1 MKCDLIFYLAKKTA
15 LCEKKIKELFANTI
29 YQLNSVTASTTPDSL
44 GIQLTDALNCV
55 NLIVVVGGLRDNDV
69 RAISNVL
76 SKALANSSTNII
88 PKRLKNEV
96 GDFDGYILRSGK
108 QTIICIPDNPK
119 EIENMLN
126 ENIFRVSI
134 GLTFNER
141 WFFKRKVD

>member
-15 LCEKKIKELFANTI
+15 LCEKKIKELFVTTV

-44 GIQLTDALNCV
+44 GMQLTDALDCV
-55 NLIVVVGGLRDNDV
+55 NLIFVVGGLRDNDV

-108 QTIICIPDNPK
+108 QTIICIPDNPE

-126 ENIFRVSI
+126 ENM
-134 GLTFNER
+134 FNYLNRIYSE
-141 WFFKRKVD
+141 

>member
-15 LCEKKIKELFANTI
+15 LCEKKIKELFATTI

-44 GIQLTDALNCV
+44 GMFLTDALNCV
-55 NLIVVVGGLRDNDV
+55 NLIFVVGGLRDNDV

-108 QTIICIPDNPK
+108 QTIICIPDNPE

-126 ENIFRVSI
+126 ENM
-134 GLTFNER
+134 FNYLNRIYSE
-141 WFFKRKVD
+141 

>member
-15 LCEKKIKELFANTI
+15 LCEKKIKELFSNTI

-44 GIQLTDALNCV
+44 GMQLTDALNCV
-55 NLIVVVGGLRDNDV
+55 NLIFVVGGLRDNDV

-108 QTIICIPDNPK
+108 QTIICIPDNPE

-126 ENIFRVSI
+126 ENMFNYLNRVY
-134 GLTFNER
+134 GE
-141 WFFKRKVD
+141 

>member
-15 LCEKKIKELFANTI
+15 LCEKKIKELFANTV

-44 GIQLTDALNCV
+44 GMQLTDALNCV
-55 NLIVVVGGLRDNDV
+55 NLIVIVGGLRDNDV

-88 PKRLKNEV
+88 PKRLMNEV

-108 QTIICIPDNPK
+108 QTIICIPDNPE

-126 ENIFRVSI
+126 ENM
-134 GLTFNER
+134 FNYLNRIYSE
-141 WFFKRKVD
+141 

>member
-44 GIQLTDALNCV
+44 GMQLTDALNCV

-108 QTIICIPDNPK
+108 QTIICIHDNPK

-126 ENIFRVSI
+126 ENM
-134 GLTFNER
+134 FNYLNRIYSE
-141 WFFKRKVD
+141 

>member
-44 GIQLTDALNCV
+44 GMQLTDALNCV
-55 NLIVVVGGLRDNDV
+55 NIIVVVGGLRDNDV

-126 ENIFRVSI
+126 ENM
-134 GLTFNER
+134 FNYLNRIYSE
-141 WFFKRKVD
+141 

>member
-15 LCEKKIKELFANTI
+15 LCEKKIKELFVTTV

-44 GIQLTDALNCV
+44 GMQLTDALNCV
-55 NLIVVVGGLRDNDV
+55 NLIFVVGGLRDNDV

-108 QTIICIPDNPK
+108 QTIICIPDNPE
-119 EIENMLN
+119 EIENILN
-126 ENIFRVSI
+126 ENM
-134 GLTFNER
+134 FNYLNRIYSE
-141 WFFKRKVD
+141 

>member
-44 GIQLTDALNCV
+44 GMQLTDALNCV

-88 PKRLKNEV
+88 PKRIKNEV

-126 ENIFRVSI
+126 ENM
-134 GLTFNER
+134 FNYLNRIYSE
-141 WFFKRKVD
+141 

>member
-15 LCEKKIKELFANTI
+15 LCEKKIKELFANTV

-44 GIQLTDALNCV
+44 GMQLTDALNCV

-126 ENIFRVSI
+126 ENMFYYLNRIYS
-134 GLTFNER
+134 E
-141 WFFKRKVD
+141 

>member
-15 LCEKKIKELFANTI
+15 LCEKKIKELFVTTV

-44 GIQLTDALNCV
+44 GMQLTDALNCV
-55 NLIVVVGGLRDNDV
+55 NLIFVVGGLRDNDV

-108 QTIICIPDNPK
+108 QTIICIPDNPE

-126 ENIFRVSI
+126 DNM
-134 GLTFNER
+134 FNYLNRIYSE
-141 WFFKRKVD
+141 

>member
-15 LCEKKIKELFANTI
+15 LCEKKIKELFANTV

-44 GIQLTDALNCV
+44 GMQLTDALNCV
-55 NLIVVVGGLRDNDV
+55 NLIVIVGGLRDNDV

-96 GDFDGYILRSGK
+96 GDFDGYILRAGK
-108 QTIICIPDNPK
+108 QTIICIPDNPE

-126 ENIFRVSI
+126 ENM
-134 GLTFNER
+134 FNYLNRIYSE
-141 WFFKRKVD
+141 

>member
-15 LCEKKIKELFANTI
+15 LCEKKIKELFVTTV

-44 GIQLTDALNCV
+44 GMQLTDALNCV
-55 NLIVVVGGLRDNDV
+55 NLIFVVGGLRDNDV

-119 EIENMLN
+119 EIENMLD
-126 ENIFRVSI
+126 ENM
-134 GLTFNER
+134 FNYLNRIYSE
-141 WFFKRKVD
+141 

>member
-15 LCEKKIKELFANTI
+15 LCEKKIKELFVTTV

-44 GIQLTDALNCV
+44 GMQLTDALNCV
-55 NLIVVVGGLRDNDV
+55 NLIFVVGGLRDNDV

-88 PKRLKNEV
+88 PKRIKNEV

-108 QTIICIPDNPK
+108 QTIICIPDNPE

-126 ENIFRVSI
+126 ENMLNYLNRIYS
-134 GLTFNER
+134 E
-141 WFFKRKVD
+141 

>member
-15 LCEKKIKELFANTI
+15 LCEKKIKELFVTTV

-44 GIQLTDALNCV
+44 GMQLTDALNCV
-55 NLIVVVGGLRDNDV
+55 NLIFVVGGLRDNDV

-108 QTIICIPDNPK
+108 QTIICIPDNPE

-126 ENIFRVSI
+126 ENM
-134 GLTFNER
+134 FNYLNR
-141 WFFKRKVD
+141 IYSK

>member
-15 LCEKKIKELFANTI
+15 LCEKKIKELFVTTV

-44 GIQLTDALNCV
+44 GMQLTDALNCV
-55 NLIVVVGGLRDNDV
+55 NLIFVVGGLRDNDV

-96 GDFDGYILRSGK
+96 GDFDG
-108 QTIICIPDNPK
+108 
-119 EIENMLN
+119 
-126 ENIFRVSI
+126 
-134 GLTFNER
+134 
-141 WFFKRKVD
+141 

>member
-15 LCEKKIKELFANTI
+15 LCEKKIKELFVTTV

-44 GIQLTDALNCV
+44 GMQLTDALNCV
-55 NLIVVVGGLRDNDV
+55 NLIVVVGGLRDKDV

-108 QTIICIPDNPK
+108 QTIICIPDNPE

-126 ENIFRVSI
+126 ENM
-134 GLTFNER
+134 FNYLNRIYSE
-141 WFFKRKVD
+141 

>member
-15 LCEKKIKELFANTI
+15 LCEKKIKELFVNTI

-44 GIQLTDALNCV
+44 GMQLTDALNCV
-55 NLIVVVGGLRDNDV
+55 NLIFVVGGLRDNDV

-126 ENIFRVSI
+126 ENM
-134 GLTFNER
+134 FNYLNRIYSE
-141 WFFKRKVD
+141 

>member
-15 LCEKKIKELFANTI
+15 LCEKKIKELFVTTV

-44 GIQLTDALNCV
+44 GMQLTDALNCV
-55 NLIVVVGGLRDNDV
+55 NLIFVVGGLRDNDV

-76 SKALANSSTNII
+76 SKALANSSTNIL

-108 QTIICIPDNPK
+108 QTIICIPDNPE

-126 ENIFRVSI
+126 ENM
-134 GLTFNER
+134 FNYLNRIYSE
-141 WFFKRKVD
+141 

>member
-15 LCEKKIKELFANTI
+15 LCEKKIKELFVTTV

-44 GIQLTDALNCV
+44 GMQLTDALNCV
-55 NLIVVVGGLRDNDV
+55 NLIFVVGGLRDNDV

-88 PKRLKNEV
+88 PKRIKNEV

-108 QTIICIPDNPK
+108 QTIICIPDNPE

-126 ENIFRVSI
+126 ENM
-134 GLTFNER
+134 FNYLNRIYSE
-141 WFFKRKVD
+141 

>member
-15 LCEKKIKELFANTI
+15 LCEKKIKELFVTTV

-44 GIQLTDALNCV
+44 GMQLTDALNCV
-55 NLIVVVGGLRDNDV
+55 NLIFVVGGLRDNDV

-108 QTIICIPDNPK
+108 HTIICIPDNPE

-126 ENIFRVSI
+126 ENM
-134 GLTFNER
+134 FNYLNRIYSE
-141 WFFKRKVD
+141 

>member
-44 GIQLTDALNCV
+44 GMQLTDALNCV

-108 QTIICIPDNPK
+108 QTIICIPDNPE

-126 ENIFRVSI
+126 EIM
-134 GLTFNER
+134 FNYLNRIYSE
-141 WFFKRKVD
+141 

>member
-44 GIQLTDALNCV
+44 GMQLTNALNCV

-126 ENIFRVSI
+126 ENM
-134 GLTFNER
+134 FNYLNRIYSE
-141 WFFKRKVD
+141 

>member
-15 LCEKKIKELFANTI
+15 LCEKKIKELFSNTI

-44 GIQLTDALNCV
+44 GMQLTDALNCV
-55 NLIVVVGGLRDNDV
+55 NLIFVVGGLRDNDV

-126 ENIFRVSI
+126 ENM
-134 GLTFNER
+134 FNYLNRIYSE
-141 WFFKRKVD
+141 

>member
-15 LCEKKIKELFANTI
+15 LCEKKIKELFVTTV
-29 YQLNSVTASTTPDSL
+29 YQLNSVTASITPDSL
-44 GIQLTDALNCV
+44 GMQLTDALNCV
-55 NLIVVVGGLRDNDV
+55 NLIFVVGGLRDNDV

-108 QTIICIPDNPK
+108 QTIICIPDNPE

-126 ENIFRVSI
+126 ENM
-134 GLTFNER
+134 FNYLNRIYSE
-141 WFFKRKVD
+141 

>member
-15 LCEKKIKELFANTI
+15 LCEKKMKELFANTV
-29 YQLNSVTASTTPDSL
+29 YQLNYVTASTTPDSL
-44 GIQLTDALNCV
+44 GMQLTDALNCV
-55 NLIVVVGGLRDNDV
+55 NLIVIVGGLRDNDV

-88 PKRLKNEV
+88 PKRLKNEI

-126 ENIFRVSI
+126 ENM
-134 GLTFNER
+134 FNYLNR
-141 WFFKRKVD
+141 IYSV

>member
-15 LCEKKIKELFANTI
+15 LCEKKIKELFVTTI

-44 GIQLTDALNCV
+44 GMQLTDALNCV
-55 NLIVVVGGLRDNDV
+55 NLIFVVGGLRDNDV

-108 QTIICIPDNPK
+108 QTIICIPDNPE

-126 ENIFRVSI
+126 ENM
-134 GLTFNER
+134 FNYLNRIYSE
-141 WFFKRKVD
+141 

>member
-15 LCEKKIKELFANTI
+15 LCEKKIKELFANTV

-44 GIQLTDALNCV
+44 GMQLTDALNCV

-69 RAISNVL
+69 RAISSVL

-108 QTIICIPDNPK
+108 QTIICIPDNPE

-126 ENIFRVSI
+126 ENM
-134 GLTFNER
+134 FNYLNRIYSE
-141 WFFKRKVD
+141 

>member
-15 LCEKKIKELFANTI
+15 LCEKKIKELFATTI

-44 GIQLTDALNCV
+44 GMQLTDALNCV
-55 NLIVVVGGLRDNDV
+55 NLIFVVGGLRDNDV

-108 QTIICIPDNPK
+108 QTIICIPDNPE

-126 ENIFRVSI
+126 ENM
-134 GLTFNER
+134 FNYLNRIYSE
-141 WFFKRKVD
+141 

>member
-44 GIQLTDALNCV
+44 GMQLTDALNCL
-55 NLIVVVGGLRDNDV
+55 NLIGVVGGLRDNDV

-96 GDFDGYILRSGK
+96 GDFDVYILRSGK

-119 EIENMLN
+119 EIENMLY
-126 ENIFRVSI
+126 ENM
-134 GLTFNER
+134 FNYLNRIYSE
-141 WFFKRKVD
+141 

>member
-15 LCEKKIKELFANTI
+15 LCEKKIKELFVTTV

-44 GIQLTDALNCV
+44 GMQLTDALNCV

-108 QTIICIPDNPK
+108 QTIICIPDNPE

-126 ENIFRVSI
+126 ENMLNYLNRIYS
-134 GLTFNER
+134 E
-141 WFFKRKVD
+141 

>member
-15 LCEKKIKELFANTI
+15 LCEKKIKELFANTV

-44 GIQLTDALNCV
+44 GMQLTDALNCV
-55 NLIVVVGGLRDNDV
+55 NLIVIVGGLRDNDV

-96 GDFDGYILRSGK
+96 GVFDGYILRSGK

-126 ENIFRVSI
+126 ENM
-134 GLTFNER
+134 FNYLNRIYSE
-141 WFFKRKVD
+141 

>member
-15 LCEKKIKELFANTI
+15 LCEKKIKELFANTV
-29 YQLNSVTASTTPDSL
+29 YQLNSLTASTTPDSL
-44 GIQLTDALNCV
+44 GMQLTDALNCV

-108 QTIICIPDNPK
+108 QTIICIPDNPE
-119 EIENMLN
+119 EIENMLI
-126 ENIFRVSI
+126 ENM
-134 GLTFNER
+134 FNYLNRIYSE
-141 WFFKRKVD
+141 

>member
-15 LCEKKIKELFANTI
+15 LCEKKIKELFVTTV
-29 YQLNSVTASTTPDSL
+29 YQLNSVTVSTTPDSL
-44 GIQLTDALNCV
+44 GMQLTDALNCV
-55 NLIVVVGGLRDNDV
+55 NLIFVVGGLRDNDV

-108 QTIICIPDNPK
+108 QTIICIPDNPE

-126 ENIFRVSI
+126 ENM
-134 GLTFNER
+134 FNYLNRIYSE
-141 WFFKRKVD
+141 

>member
-15 LCEKKIKELFANTI
+15 LCEKKIKELFATTV

-44 GIQLTDALNCV
+44 GMQLTDALNCV
-55 NLIVVVGGLRDNDV
+55 NLIFVVGGLRDNDV

-126 ENIFRVSI
+126 ENM
-134 GLTFNER
+134 FNYLNRIYSE
-141 WFFKRKVD
+141 